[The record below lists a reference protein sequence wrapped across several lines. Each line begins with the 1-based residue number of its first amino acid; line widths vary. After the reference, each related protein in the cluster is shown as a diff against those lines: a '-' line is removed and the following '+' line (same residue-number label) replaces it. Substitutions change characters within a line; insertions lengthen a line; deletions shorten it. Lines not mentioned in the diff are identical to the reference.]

1 MYHYFSVILQEQSL
15 SPQSVTVEGPVLDG
29 HLSLTVEL
37 LSFLSADERLVLG
50 SEKKGIEL
58 IQVL

>member
-1 MYHYFSVILQEQSL
+1 M
-15 SPQSVTVEGPVLDG
+15 EGPLLDG

-58 IQVL
+58 IQVNTCSVLAVDS

>member
-1 MYHYFSVILQEQSL
+1 M
-15 SPQSVTVEGPVLDG
+15 TVEGPLLDG

-50 SEKKGIEL
+50 SDKKGIGL
-58 IQVL
+58 IQVWHFICLNFDE